1 MIKKACL
8 VAAAMLPAVGF
19 GQNEY
24 PSRPVHIYV
33 ASTAGGPL
41 DTTARF
47 AANWWQRRLGQ
58 PFIVEAR
65 PGANQL
71 LAIDALMRERPDGY
85 TLLSVTSGLGSSL
98 ASMKAAPYSLTKDF
112 APIAMICA
120 GGLILTTSTSV
131 PVKTMEE
138 FVRYLKSNPGKVN
151 YGEPGVPV
159 IELDEILNL
168 LGVGAS
174 VTRVRYKG
182 GDPVQQALLSGE
194 IHFGASRESL
204 VKNNPGKLRA
214 LAYTGASRFPWLPDV
229 PTLSETVLP
238 GYQTQSW
245 LGMMGRAGLPTAVS
259 NLLNRELQDALKTP
273 EAETMAR
280 TVGMVPTPGTVDA
293 MRQEIE
299 SASKRIENLVQK
311 GILVPQ

>member
-1 MIKKACL
+1 MQRSWKGWPSSASTPRRPVPPPTPWNCARPRSRGRSSTKSRSSSRNEARWRRNARCSEETPPSSTLFDRCGRAGGRPERSAARMSQKRGANMIKKACL

-174 VTRVRYKG
+174 VTRVRYK
-182 GDPVQQALLSGE
+182 
-194 IHFGASRESL
+194 
-204 VKNNPGKLRA
+204 
-214 LAYTGASRFPWLPDV
+214 
-229 PTLSETVLP
+229 
-238 GYQTQSW
+238 
-245 LGMMGRAGLPTAVS
+245 
-259 NLLNRELQDALKTP
+259 
-273 EAETMAR
+273 
-280 TVGMVPTPGTVDA
+280 
-293 MRQEIE
+293 
-299 SASKRIENLVQK
+299 
-311 GILVPQ
+311 